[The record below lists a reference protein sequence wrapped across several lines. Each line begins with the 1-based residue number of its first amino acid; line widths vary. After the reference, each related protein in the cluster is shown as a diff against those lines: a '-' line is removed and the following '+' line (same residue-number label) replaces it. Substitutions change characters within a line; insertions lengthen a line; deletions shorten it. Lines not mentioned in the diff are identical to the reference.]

1 MKWILAIMVI
11 FALALPSQAAMW
23 DVGKIITGDNVIPS
37 EGGPWVDDEGKI
49 YFGEDKD
56 FAIGYENA
64 YDKLFINGTN
74 AGLYFNSGGDIT
86 FYTGDPTNDSID
98 FGTYPITAAGLTG
111 FTNTNY
117 GLNESGG
124 KAGINLSADM
134 GLAFD
139 TDDRLGA
146 LKVKNGDGIDLGSAG
161 VEVDVGDLIGDG
173 IRESTSPAN
182 NFEVNVTGYKGLE
195 IGTGANESELMV
207 EVDSGLQLTSDG
219 VGVMLSDTS
228 LTAAGIGMSI
238 TPGAFQMDII
248 GGGTAGNF
256 TLTGAAN
263 GDEVIG
269 VTYFN
274 ATTGNVTAVVDL
286 TSEFSIPDTN
296 ILNQT
301 YGGTSSLNG
310 YLQVF
315 WMDRTD

>member
-1 MKWILAIMVI
+1 MKRFLILAL
-11 FALALPSQAAMW
+11 LALL
-23 DVGKIITGDNVIPS
+23 IPS
-37 EGGPWVDDEGKI
+37 VMALPDLEDQLKGDAYIRNAGAPWIDDEGKI
-49 YFGEDKD
+49 YFGAGKD
-56 FAIGYENA
+56 FSLGYENA
-64 YDKLFINGTN
+64 YDKLFLNGSN
-74 AGLYFNSGGDIT
+74 AGLYFNTDGDIT
-86 FYTGDPTNDSID
+86 FYTADPTNDSID
-98 FGTYPITAAGLTG
+98 FGTYPITAAGLAG

-139 TDDRLGA
+139 TGARAGA

-195 IGTGANESELMV
+195 IGTGANDSELMV
-207 EVDSGLQLTSDG
+207 EVDSGLQLTSSGIG
-219 VGVMLSDTS
+219 VKLSDTS
-228 LTAAGIGMSI
+228 LTAAGSGMSI
-238 TPGAFQMDII
+238 TPGAISIDIV

-256 TLTGAAN
+256 TLTGAALD
-263 GDEVIG
+263 DELISVL
-269 VTYFN
+269 YFN
-274 ATTGNVTAVVDL
+274 ATTGNVSAITDL
-286 TSEFSIPDTN
+286 TAEFTIPDTN
-296 ILNQT
+296 ILNQS
-301 YGGTSSLNG
+301 YGGTDSSNG